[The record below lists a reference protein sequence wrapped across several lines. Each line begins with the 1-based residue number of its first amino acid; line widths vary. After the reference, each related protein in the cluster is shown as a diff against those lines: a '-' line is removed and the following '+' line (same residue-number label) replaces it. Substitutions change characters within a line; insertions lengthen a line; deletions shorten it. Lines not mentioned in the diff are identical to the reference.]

1 MKTNFKKKY
10 ATIAAVM
17 MLLTVATAV
26 TGCTSNV
33 NANAKP
39 KVSEKAGTK
48 KQETKKQD
56 TKKQD
61 TKKQDTKK
69 QDTKK
74 QETNNKTNN
83 TESTKTEKDN

>member
-17 MLLTVATAV
+17 MLLTGATAV
-26 TGCTSNV
+26 TGCTSNAT
-33 NANAKP
+33 ANAKP

-48 KQETKKQD
+48 KQE

>member
-1 MKTNFKKKY
+1 MNTNFKKKY
-10 ATIAAVM
+10 ATIAAVL
-17 MLLTVATAV
+17 MLLTGATAV
-26 TGCTSNV
+26 TGCTSNAT
-33 NANAKP
+33 ANAKP
-39 KVSEKAGTK
+39 KVSEKAG
-48 KQETKKQD
+48 TKKQD

-74 QETNNKTNN
+74 QDTNNKTNS

>member
-17 MLLTVATAV
+17 MLLTGATAV
-26 TGCTSNV
+26 TGCTSNAT
-33 NANAKP
+33 ANAKP
-39 KVSEKAGTK
+39 KVSEKAG
-48 KQETKKQD
+48 

>member
-17 MLLTVATAV
+17 MLLTGATAV
-26 TGCTSNV
+26 TGCTSNAT
-33 NANAKP
+33 ANAKP

-61 TKKQDTKK
+61 TKE